1 MTDENLSYINSLP
14 NEVLARIF
22 STLTNRRQRLQE
34 LPSPALLSSVC
45 HHWRMLAQNTPEL
58 WVNIIAPLHKS
69 LEDSRTWTAE
79 WITRSGVLLISVT
92 INSEM
97 TEHPNDPGIIE
108 PYFTNI
114 MDLLSQHSERLRRLA
129 LYSYYGAIIADAV
142 AQLRSAPN
150 LEQLTTWN
158 QTTSTSWIEPQDHTQ
173 RQYSADFPR
182 LATLKAQGGVIPLVS
197 NLTSLTIY
205 CLPASYELMSRIFT
219 TSPCLKHLTLHLIQM
234 RVNPFA
240 QSGPLIR
247 ADSLL
252 SLALTVSSLHLP
264 RLDGLPALKYL
275 AMPNIKYLELD
286 GEDWIIS
293 DFGQSLSSAQI
304 DTLRISNRS
313 EKSYDADVVNF
324 FHSFSTVRH
333 LQLIHASTRLL
344 SNNVPSLVRKNSIHI
359 NFHNRSPS
367 RPPDMPL
374 ANMDIITT
382 SQPKQSVPPNV
393 WPKLRKIS
401 LDTLTA
407 GDVLNLCDF
416 VVSHKHVEV
425 VELSKSARRHLSSS
439 LRRKGDN
446 IYQRPS
452 LYKAAGGE
460 EGLND
465 VEEWL
470 SKMVEIRTFHAP
482 SVGLLDAD

>member
-1 MTDENLSYINSLP
+1 MTDTNLSYINSLP

-22 STLTNRRQRLQE
+22 STLTNRRQRLRE

-58 WVNIIAPLHKS
+58 WVNIMVPFNKS
-69 LEDSRTWTAE
+69 PEDSRTWTAE
-79 WITRSGVLLISVT
+79 WIARSGVLLISVT
-92 INSEM
+92 INSAM
-97 TEHPNDPGIIE
+97 RNDLDSLIM
-108 PYFTNI
+108 PYFTNT

-129 LYSYYGAIIADAV
+129 LFTDHNIIIADAF

-150 LEQLTTWN
+150 LQHLTIWIDTA
-158 QTTSTSWIEPQDHTQ
+158 STSWMEPQDHTQ
-173 RQYSADFPR
+173 RQYSVDFPR
-182 LATLKAQGGVIPLVS
+182 LAILKALGGVIPLVS
-197 NLTSLTIY
+197 SLTSLTIY
-205 CLPASYELMSRIFT
+205 YPPARYEFMSRIFT

-234 RVNPFA
+234 RVNPFV
-240 QSGPLIR
+240 QPGPLIR
-247 ADSLL
+247 ADSLR

-324 FHSFSTVRH
+324 FHSFSTIRH